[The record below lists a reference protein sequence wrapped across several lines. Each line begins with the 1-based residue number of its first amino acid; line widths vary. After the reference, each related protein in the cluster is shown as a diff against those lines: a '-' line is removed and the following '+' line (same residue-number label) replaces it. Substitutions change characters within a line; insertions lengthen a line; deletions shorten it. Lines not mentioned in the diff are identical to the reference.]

1 MSTNRYIDKLKARLA
16 KEVDQRMHLQALL
29 DDQVARNRALLAERD
44 AISQITEIRCEGC
57 GYMVHDREHMGCV
70 RAAKSGGPS
79 LRELRMLDALEY
91 ALPYLEACIPNPRN
105 GVNHDG
111 SLDVNAVQRARDAI
125 ASCRAALQGAK
136 P

>member
-1 MSTNRYIDKLKARLA
+1 MS
-16 KEVDQRMHLQALL
+16 KEVKRYDPFGYDGLSALMHEDVLG
-29 DDQVARNRALLAERD
+29 DYVRHEDYDALLAERD

-125 ASCRAALQGAK
+125 ASCRAAMQGDQL
-136 P
+136 